1 MSPPS
6 FGDRLAEAVD
16 RRGSQVV
23 LGLDPHPP
31 AGADAERAEEVCRRL
46 IERAGAACV
55 GVKIQLACF
64 ERHGSRGWAAY
75 ERVAAFAAERS
86 LLVIA
91 DAKRGDIGLTSDA
104 YAAAFLGGP
113 VDAVTINP
121 MMGSDAV
128 APFIDAATSAG
139 RGVFCLV
146 RTSNPGAADL
156 QDLVLEDGRPWH
168 EALAERVAAWGAPSV
183 GRSGLSAV
191 GAVVGATAPER
202 LGRLRELMPHQP
214 LLLPG
219 VGAQGGTAEALG
231 PALGAHPAGI
241 VVPAS
246 RAIANADDP
255 LAAAEALRDDL
266 RALGS

>member
-1 MSPPS
+1 MSAPS
-6 FGDRLAEAVD
+6 FGDRLAEAVE
-16 RRGSQVV
+16 RRGSQVL

-31 AGADAERAEEVCRRL
+31 AGADAAAAEAFCSRL
-46 IERAGAACV
+46 IDAAGPACV

-64 ERHGSRGWAAY
+64 ERHGSAGWAAY
-75 ERVAAFAAERS
+75 ERVADFAAERG

-104 YAAAFLGGP
+104 YAAAFLRGP
-113 VDAVTINP
+113 VDAVTVNP

-156 QDLVLEDGRPWH
+156 QDLPLADGRPWH
-168 EALAERVAAWGAPSV
+168 EALAERVAGWGTASI

-219 VGAQGGTAEALG
+219 VGPQGGSVDALG
-231 PALGAHPAGI
+231 PARAGHPAGI

-246 RAIANADDP
+246 RAIADADDP
-255 LAAAEALRDDL
+255 LGAAQALRDGL